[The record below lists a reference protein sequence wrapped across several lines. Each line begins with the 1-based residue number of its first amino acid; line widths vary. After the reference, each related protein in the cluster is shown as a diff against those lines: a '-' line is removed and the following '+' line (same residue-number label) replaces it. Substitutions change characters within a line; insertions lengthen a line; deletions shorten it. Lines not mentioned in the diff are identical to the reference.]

1 MKVLV
6 GYTGF
11 VGSNLYKEGRFDAVY
26 HSKNIEQAYGTK
38 PDLLVYAGIRAE
50 KYLADH
56 APENDIAQ
64 ILAAQRNIEK
74 IGPKKL
80 VLISTIDVFKTAK
93 NVDENA
99 AITVEGLR
107 PYGADRYRMELWVRE
122 KYPDALII
130 RLPGLFGKNIK
141 KNFIYDFIHIIPSM
155 LRPEKLA
162 ELSAFDPQLNHFY
175 ELQDNGFYKVHI
187 ADADKDN
194 LKKKFRKLGF
204 SALHFTDSRSS
215 YQFYNLNRLWADMQ
229 TALKNGITL
238 LHAAVQPVSAGEL
251 YTYLTGGKF
260 VNELDAEPADYDFR
274 TVYDALFGGRDGWL
288 CTKETVLR
296 EIKEFVEQYTGNSAG
311 GME

>member
-6 GYTGF
+6 GHTGF

-56 APENDIAQ
+56 APENDRAQ

-107 PYGADRYRMELWVRE
+107 PYGANRYQMELWVRE

-162 ELSAFDPQLNHFY
+162 ELSAFDPQLKYFY
-175 ELQDNGFYKVHI
+175 EQQENGFYKVHI

-194 LKKKFRKLGF
+194 LKKKFRKLEF

-251 YTYLTGGKF
+251 YTHLTGGKF

-274 TVYDALFGGRDGWL
+274 TVHDALFGGKDGWL
-288 CTKETVLR
+288 CTKEAVLR
-296 EIKEFVEQYTGNSAG
+296 EIKEFVEQYAGNSAG
-311 GME
+311 GTE

>member
-56 APENDIAQ
+56 APENDRAQ

-107 PYGADRYRMELWVRE
+107 PYGANRYRMELWVRE

-141 KNFIYDFIHIIPSM
+141 KNFIYDFLHIIPSM

-162 ELSAFDPQLNHFY
+162 ELSAFDPQLKYFY
-175 ELQDNGFYKVHI
+175 EQQDNGFYKVHI

-229 TALKNGITL
+229 TALKNGIIL

-274 TVYDALFGGRDGWL
+274 TVHDALFGGKDGWL
-288 CTKETVLR
+288 CTKEAVLR
-296 EIKEFVEQYTGNSAG
+296 EIKEFVEQYAGNSAG
-311 GME
+311 GTE